1 MTGGFFTAYHFF
13 QEEHLLFTP
22 LDYILPVRETKICL
36 DSENI
41 IIRCENTVNSY
52 RNLITLI
59 QAYSIQSN

>member
-1 MTGGFFTAYHFF
+1 MICGFFTAYHFF

-22 LDYILPVRETKICL
+22 LDYILPVRQTKIYL

-52 RNLITLI
+52 SNVITLI